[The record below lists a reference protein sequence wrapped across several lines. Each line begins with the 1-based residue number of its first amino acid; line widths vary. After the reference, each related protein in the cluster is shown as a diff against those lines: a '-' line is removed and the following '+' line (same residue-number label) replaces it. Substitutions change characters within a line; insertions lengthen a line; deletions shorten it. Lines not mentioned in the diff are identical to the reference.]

1 MNTYNGVVFR
11 PKFLKRIPKRLEPN
25 FAEAAAKFNR
35 LESSNAVKVLWCITC
50 YSEDALNLLG
60 LTTKRQ
66 KRNNVVNEQ
75 QTMTY
80 ISRGINEAFR
90 NELRYQRTLID
101 KGFPHISIPNGC
113 TLAFQLLNNSIGN
126 DTVMMAIIIEA
137 CHYHLIWKTDEQIK
151 NTINM
156 LTNRND
162 CTSYDGIC
170 ALNFSGV
177 SADILLPH
185 ANYIGNLLSD
195 MWENNGSLRKHL
207 YQIPESEVPL
217 DDDDLPFF
225 VGEDYLDDDD
235 LPFFMGNE

>member
-25 FAEAAAKFNR
+25 FAEAVAKFSR

-156 LTNRND
+156 LTNR
-162 CTSYDGIC
+162 
-170 ALNFSGV
+170 
-177 SADILLPH
+177 ILLPH

-207 YQIPESEVPL
+207 YQIPDSEVPL

-225 VGEDYLDDDD
+225 VG
-235 LPFFMGNE
+235 NE